1 MANRL
6 TDKIV
11 LVTGAAG
18 GLGRA
23 YALQFAKEGARL
35 IVTDV
40 ETSGLEETAALLKAQ
55 GALCSSHRVD
65 LAVEKEIQDFGA
77 EICRAQP
84 RLDVLINNAGI
95 AYGEITR
102 GFEHLSQ
109 EKWLRYFAVNTV
121 APLILA
127 QAVRAPLAKAR
138 GLIINQSSMASFVPA
153 TAYGLTKSAL
163 NAMTFGMAYAFGA
176 DGIRANAI
184 APGLMETPAS
194 NAHLTPGTARAR
206 AGYAA
211 SAAARHRRGHRGI
224 GCVPRLRGRPLHQQ
238 RHHQLRC
245 RQPDARLSRLTAALA
260 RRRLPQ

>member
-23 YALQFAKEGARL
+23 FALAFAKEGARL

-40 ETSGLEETAALLKAQ
+40 EASGLDETAALLEAQ
-55 GALCSSHRVD
+55 GAFCSSHRVD

-77 EICRAQP
+77 EIGRTQP

-102 GFEHLSQ
+102 GFENLTQ

-127 QAVRAPLAKAR
+127 QALRKPLAEAR
-138 GLIINQSSMASFVPA
+138 GLIINQSSMASYVPA
-153 TAYGLTKSAL
+153 TAYGLTKAAL
-163 NAMTFGMAYAFGA
+163 NAMTFGMAHAFAA
-176 DGIRANAI
+176 DGIRVNAI
-184 APGLMETPAS
+184 APGIMETPAS
-194 NAHLTPGTARAR
+194 NAYLTSEQVERVRGMQLLPLHGTALD
-206 AGYAA
+206 
-211 SAAARHRRGHRGI
+211 I
-224 GCVPRLRGRPLHQQ
+224 
-238 RHHQLRC
+238 
-245 RQPDARLSRLTAALA
+245 AALGVFLA
-260 RRRLPQ
+260 SDEGRFINNDIISCDAGNRMRGYRG

>member
-23 YALQFAKEGARL
+23 FALAFAKEGARL

-40 ETSGLEETAALLKAQ
+40 EASGLDETAALLKAQ
-55 GALCSSHRVD
+55 GAFCSSHRVD

-77 EICRAQP
+77 EIGRTQP

-102 GFEHLSQ
+102 GFENLTQ

-127 QAVRAPLAKAR
+127 QALRKPLAEAR
-138 GLIINQSSMASFVPA
+138 GLIINQSSMASYVPA
-153 TAYGLTKSAL
+153 TAYGLTKAAL
-163 NAMTFGMAYAFGA
+163 NAMSFGMAHAFAA
-176 DGIRANAI
+176 DGIRVNAI
-184 APGLMETPAS
+184 APGIMETPAS
-194 NAHLTPGTARAR
+194 NAYLTSEQVERVRGMQLLPLHGTALD
-206 AGYAA
+206 
-211 SAAARHRRGHRGI
+211 I
-224 GCVPRLRGRPLHQQ
+224 
-238 RHHQLRC
+238 
-245 RQPDARLSRLTAALA
+245 AALA
-260 RRRLPQ
+260 VFLASDEGRFINNDIISCDAGNRMRGYRG

>member
-23 YALQFAKEGARL
+23 FALAFAKEGARL

-40 ETSGLEETAALLKAQ
+40 EASGLEETAALLKAQ
-55 GALCSSHRVD
+55 GAFCSSHRVD
-65 LAVEKEIQDFGA
+65 LAVEREIQDFGA
-77 EICRAQP
+77 EIGRAQP

-102 GFEHLSQ
+102 GFEKLSQ

-127 QAVRAPLAKAR
+127 EALRVPLAKAR
-138 GLIINQSSMASFVPA
+138 GLIINQSSMASYVPA
-153 TAYGLTKSAL
+153 TAYGITKAAL
-163 NAMTFGMAYAFGA
+163 NAMTFGMANAFGA
-176 DGIRANAI
+176 DGIRVNAI
-184 APGLMETPAS
+184 APGIMETPAS
-194 NAHLTPGTARAR
+194 FAHLTQEQITRIKSMQLVPLHGTA
-206 AGYAA
+206 GD
-211 SAAARHRRGHRGI
+211 I
-224 GCVPRLRGRPLHQQ
+224 
-238 RHHQLRC
+238 
-245 RQPDARLSRLTAALA
+245 AALGVFLA
-260 RRRLPQ
+260 SEEGRFINNDIISCDAGNRMRGYRG